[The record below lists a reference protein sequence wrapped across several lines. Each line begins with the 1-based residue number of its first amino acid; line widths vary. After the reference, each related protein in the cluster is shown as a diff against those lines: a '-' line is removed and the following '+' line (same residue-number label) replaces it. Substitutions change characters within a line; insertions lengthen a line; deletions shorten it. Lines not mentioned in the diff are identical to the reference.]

1 MHEECG
7 IFGICGHPQAAKLTY
22 LGLFALQHRGQE
34 SAGIVASD
42 GFSLVTHRGAGLVEK
57 VFNERTL
64 KSLPGRLAIGH
75 NRYSTTGSPSSTNI
89 QPLLISFFGEGIAL
103 SHNGTLINAGQL
115 REELESQGSIFQST
129 MDTEV
134 IVHLL
139 TKLSQTQGKRQ
150 ALLQALRRLRG
161 AYSLLLLA
169 NHEVI
174 GARDPHG
181 FRPLVIGKLKGSY
194 LLASETCALDL
205 LGAKYLRQVEAGEML
220 AITEKGLESFRIAP
234 STKLAQCI
242 FEHIYFARPDSIV
255 FGEAVHQVRERLG
268 RKLAQE
274 HPGEADLVICVP
286 DSGMIASLGYARES
300 KIPWGVGL
308 TRNHYIGRTFIQPAQ
323 FARDME
329 VKIKLNPIKDVLQG
343 KRVVLVD
350 DSIVRGTTCKKI
362 IRILRQGGAKE
373 VHFRISSPPI
383 RCPCFFGID
392 TPVQKELIASSHSVE
407 EIRRIIGA
415 NSLGYLSLQGLLS
428 CVERPQD
435 YCTACFSGNYPLEVH
450 PQTKYIS
457 EVKKTAEV

>member
-7 IFGICGHPQAAKLTY
+7 IFGIYEHPQAAKLTY

-34 SAGIVASD
+34 SAGIVVSN
-42 GFSLVTHRGAGLVEK
+42 GFSLATHRGVGLVEK
-57 VFNERTL
+57 VFNEKTL

-75 NRYSTTGSPSSTNI
+75 NRYSTTGSPSPANM

-103 SHNGTLINAGQL
+103 SHNGTLINAGPL
-115 REELESQGSIFQST
+115 REELESQGFIFQST

-139 TKLSQTQGKRQ
+139 AKLSQTQGRRQ
-150 ALLQALRRLRG
+150 ALLKTLRRLRG
-161 AYSLLLLA
+161 AYSLLLLT

-174 GARDPHG
+174 GARDPYG
-181 FRPLVIGKLKGSY
+181 FRPLVIGKLKKSY

-205 LGAKYLRQVEAGEML
+205 LGAKYLREVEAGEMVV
-220 AITEKGLESFRIAP
+220 INEKGFESLRIARP
-234 STKLAQCI
+234 TKLAQCI

-268 RKLAQE
+268 RRLAQE
-274 HPGEADLVICVP
+274 HPAEADLVICVP
-286 DSGMIASLGYARES
+286 DSGMVASLGYAQES
-300 KIPWGVGL
+300 NIPWGIGL

-329 VKIKLNPIKDVLQG
+329 VKIKLNPIRDVLQG
-343 KRVVLVD
+343 KRVILVD

-407 EIRRIIGA
+407 QIRRIIGA
-415 NSLGYLSLQGLLS
+415 NSLGYLSLEGLLS
-428 CVERPQD
+428 CVEKPQD
-435 YCTACFSGNYPLEVH
+435 YCTACFSGNYPLKVH
-450 PQTKYIS
+450 PQTKYIF
-457 EVKKTAEV
+457 EVKKTAKV